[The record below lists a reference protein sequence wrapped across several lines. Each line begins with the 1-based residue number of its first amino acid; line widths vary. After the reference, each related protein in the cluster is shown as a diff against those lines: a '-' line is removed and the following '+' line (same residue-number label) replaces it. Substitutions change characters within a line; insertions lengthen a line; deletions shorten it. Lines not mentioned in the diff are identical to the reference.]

1 MRESSPIL
9 TGLMCALST
18 NARPGQRPGLRR
30 VGAQP
35 RYSRSTARLLPVLR
49 AAERR
54 LADADTEPRHH
65 KIFQES
71 S

>member
-9 TGLMCALST
+9 TGLTRALST
-18 NARPGQRPGLRR
+18 NARPGQRPGLRH
-30 VGAQP
+30 VGARP
-35 RYSRSTARLLPVLR
+35 RHSRSIARLLPVLR

-54 LADADTEPRHH
+54 LTDADTESPRH
-65 KIFQES
+65 KVFQES